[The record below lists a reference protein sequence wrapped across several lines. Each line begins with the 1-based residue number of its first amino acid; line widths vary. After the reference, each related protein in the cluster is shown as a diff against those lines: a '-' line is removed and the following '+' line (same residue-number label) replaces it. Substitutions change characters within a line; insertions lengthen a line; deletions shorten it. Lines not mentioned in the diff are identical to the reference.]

1 MKVEVFFIVKTYPN
15 GLTKIESGPYF
26 SHMDALI
33 AKEDCVLPVFE
44 NDYTIARTEL
54 EMELA

>member
-1 MKVEVFFIVKTYPN
+1 MKAEVFFIVKTYPN
-15 GLTKIESGPYF
+15 GRTQIEAGPFY

-33 AKEDCVLPVFE
+33 YKEERIFHPFESDYSIAK
-44 NDYTIARTEL
+44 TEL

>member
-15 GLTKIESGPYF
+15 GRSKIESGPFY

-33 AKEDCVLPVFE
+33 YKEERIFQPFE
-44 NDYTIARTEL
+44 NGYMIARTEL
-54 EMELA
+54 EMELV